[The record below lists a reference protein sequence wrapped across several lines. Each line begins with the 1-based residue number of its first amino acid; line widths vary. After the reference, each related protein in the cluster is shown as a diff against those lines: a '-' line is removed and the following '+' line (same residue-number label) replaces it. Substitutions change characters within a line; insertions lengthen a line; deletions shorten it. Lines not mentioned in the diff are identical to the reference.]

1 MDSTNQCVNAKYRE
15 NKHSEGLPHKDWF
28 PVPGSNDRL
37 GLSPEESVLRKLRDS
52 RARLPPFKSLL
63 CHFKDE

>member
-52 RARLPPFKSLL
+52 
-63 CHFKDE
+63 